1 MKKFGAKMGY
11 IIGITLVIPLIIFI
25 ANAFFLKGNNLG
37 EEQIDTYI
45 RDTETITID
54 VPKDALQENIQ
65 FTPKLKRRNS
75 YAFLKKIT
83 FYSETYQKYFTLVIF
98 IYFEKNDDVRMKTI
112 LYKDIKI
119 TARVNKKQLV
129 SPQYGTEQKPIPI
142 FPLDLLETK
151 GQKAHPD
158 NQRFFHLSEPMYRV
172 YVQQYLNRF
181 TSKDDIEELFR

>member
-54 VPKDALQENIQ
+54 VPEEAVYENKQ
-65 FTPKLKRRNS
+65 FMPRLNRGNS
-75 YAFLKKIT
+75 YAFFKTFT
-83 FYSETYQKYFTLVIF
+83 FYSETYQKYFTLVTF
-98 IYFEKNDDVRMKTI
+98 TYFEKNDHIRISTFRLYDV
-112 LYKDIKI
+112 KI
-119 TARVNKKQLV
+119 TARVNKKQLL

-142 FPLDLLETK
+142 FPLDLLEK
-151 GQKAHPD
+151 NGIEAHPD
-158 NQRFFHLSEPMYRV
+158 NQRFFHLSESMYRV

-181 TSKDDIEELFR
+181 TSKEDIEELFR